1 MTTNTTTISQIGRMN
16 VLAISGGRVKAI
28 DAETIELPVHAG
40 YHVRVQ
46 YMPGSDTYTVSRI
59 FRRSGKEWVKGQVD
73 HVYCDELGEVAYQ
86 ASCYVNVDF
95 GVLA

>member
-28 DAETIELPVHAG
+28 DEHTIELPVRAG
-40 YHVRVQ
+40 YHVRVA
-46 YMPGSDTYTVSRI
+46 YIPGSDTYTVSRI
-59 FRRSGKEWVKGQVD
+59 FRRAGKEWVKGQVD
-73 HVYCDELGEVAYQ
+73 HVYCDELGEVSYQ

-95 GVLA
+95 GVPA